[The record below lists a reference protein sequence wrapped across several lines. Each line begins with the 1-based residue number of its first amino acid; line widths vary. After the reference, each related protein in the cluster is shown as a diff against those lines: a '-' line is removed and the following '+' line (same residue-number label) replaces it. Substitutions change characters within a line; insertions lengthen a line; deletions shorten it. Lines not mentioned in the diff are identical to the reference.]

1 MNIIQFKEANC
12 KNCYKCIRYCAVKA
26 IKFKSGQARIIGEDC
41 VYCGKC
47 TIICPQDTKHIQSDL
62 DIVKKMIA
70 DKAKVYVSLAPSF
83 VSAFPDT
90 SFGQVSAAL
99 KKLGFVGVEETAV
112 GAVKVTKEYDRLVQ
126 EKKMKNIITTCCPTV
141 NLIVQKYYP
150 ELTGQLAPVVAP
162 ATAHGRM
169 LKNIYGSRAKVVFI
183 GPCISKKYEA
193 AQGND
198 INAVLMFDELR
209 QWLAE
214 EQIEIGETDEKPS
227 ELHDT
232 ATRLYPTCG
241 GILETMKKEVPE
253 DNGYKRIAID
263 GPEWIMETLDAL
275 RDEKLSGY
283 FIEMSACL
291 NSCIGGPG
299 LAVGAAPVIV
309 AQSKAKEM
317 AKKVTKTPTPMTE
330 ESEVPMSAKYEHMSA
345 REKVPDDETIR
356 KILLEIGKTG
366 PESML
371 NCGGCG
377 YETCRAK
384 AIAVYQGKANLKMCM
399 PYLRERAESMSN
411 LILDHTPNIV
421 FVIDKDMKILHFNK
435 AAQKMFN
442 VDKSIVKSPI
452 TLVFNTTE
460 IERLKDPNETKYL
473 RYRDEAE
480 KKSLEL
486 MIIPAVEGE
495 FIIIAKDIS
504 KAEDARSEMEK
515 IRRETIE
522 TTQQVIDKQMRVA
535 QEIASLLGETTGETK
550 TVLTK
555 LKRTILAGDD
565 L

>member
-12 KNCYKCIRYCAVKA
+12 KNCYKCIRFCAVKA
-26 IKFKSGQARIIGEDC
+26 IKFKSGQARIIGDDC

-47 TIICPQDTKHIQSDL
+47 TIICPQDTKRIQSDL
-62 DIVKKMIA
+62 EMVKKMIA

-90 SFGQVSAAL
+90 SFAQLSAGL

-112 GAVKVTKEYDRLVQ
+112 GAVEVTKQYRQLIK
-126 EKKMKNIITTCCPTV
+126 EKKMKNIISTCCPTA

-150 ELTGQLAPVVAP
+150 ELVGQLAPVVAP

-209 QWLAE
+209 QWLKE
-214 EQIEIGETDEKPS
+214 EGIELDAVDEKPT
-227 ELHDT
+227 ELHNT
-232 ATRLYPTCG
+232 LHRIYPVSG
-241 GILETMKKEVPE
+241 GILETMRE
-253 DNGYKRIAID
+253 DKHAGYERIAVD
-263 GPEWIMETLDAL
+263 GIGRILEMLNSIKED
-275 RDEKLSGY
+275 KLSGY
-283 FIEMSACL
+283 FVEMSACS
-291 NSCIGGPG
+291 NACIGGPG
-299 LAVGAAPVIV
+299 LAVGASPAIAARSRVRH
-309 AQSKAKEM
+309 M
-317 AKKVTKTPTPMTE
+317 AEEKTKTAIPMTE
-330 ESEVPMSAKYEHMSA
+330 ETGVPMEARYEHMSV
-345 REKVPDDETIR
+345 REKEPDEETIQ
-356 KILLEIGKTG
+356 KILLEIGKSG

-371 NCGGCG
+371 NCGACG
-377 YETCRAK
+377 YDTCKEK

-399 PYLRERAESMSN
+399 PYLREKAESMSN
-411 LILDHTPNIV
+411 LILDHTPNII
-421 FVIDKDMKILHFNK
+421 FVIDKDLKIRHFNK
-435 AAQKMFN
+435 AAQKMFDLDQS
-442 VDKSIVKSPI
+442 VVKCPI
-452 TLVFNTTE
+452 TLVFNTHE
-460 IERLKDPNETKYL
+460 IERLRDPKETKYL
-473 RYRDEAE
+473 RYKDEE
-480 KKSLEL
+480 QKKSLEL
-486 MIIPAVEGE
+486 MLIPAVDGE
-495 FIIIAKDIS
+495 HIIIAKDIS
-504 KAEDARSEMEK
+504 KVEDARSEMEK